1 MTLII
6 DKANSKNISKLLD
19 EKLKRKPKNGNL
31 AKHFGKL
38 KRNLDGLNFQIEVR
52 KNEDWFYCRYNF
64 LIYVHEENKIIFPF
78 LNYNFGVSF
87 ISEVELLGFKGIS
100 KDEELKLKLLLND
113 CFSVEWNSKIK
124 EKTIELKKKY
134 TIKLPDAITASTS
147 LIYEL
152 PLVSADK
159 GFSKIEELDLILIEL

>member
-1 MTLII
+1 M
-6 DKANSKNISKLLD
+6 
-19 EKLKRKPKNGNL
+19 
-31 AKHFGKL
+31 
-38 KRNLDGLNFQIEVR
+38 
-52 KNEDWFYCRYNF
+52 
-64 LIYVHEENKIIFPF
+64 
-78 LNYNFGVSF
+78 
-87 ISEVELLGFKGIS
+87 ELLGFKGIS
-100 KDEELKLKLLLND
+100 KEEELKLKLLLND

-134 TIKLPDAITASTS
+134 TIKLPDAIIASTS